1 MAGGSRDVDQ
11 LWAALKQQTAA
22 SATRRAGPL
31 SGLAGLP
38 GVTSRVRVV
47 DKNARGAAPARP
59 SFISQLGQGSR
70 PDGGQPQAPGDH
82 QALLVSAAAACS
94 VDDV

>member
-22 SATRRAGPL
+22 SGSRRSGPL

-47 DKNARGAAPARP
+47 DKHARGAGPARP
-59 SFISQLGQGSR
+59 SFISQLGQGPR
-70 PDGGQPQAPGDH
+70 PDGEQQQAPSDH
-82 QALLVSAAAACS
+82 QALLVSGGGRRRR
-94 VDDV
+94 